1 MTEWLNKVKT
11 RYAKLWFDLLW
22 WGFESSNR
30 VWYYLRGMVSY
41 VMVWCGLVGFGAVQF
56 GLSVSQVKEQQMSAA
71 LRWDDG
77 GVSGGVCHYSATLCS
92 TVRHPVCHYCVPM
105 CAICVP
111 PCVPVC
117 ATNVPICA
125 TMFQPV
131 SHCMSL
137 CTTVPLSQCVPL
149 LCQCVPLCQPVC
161 RRGPLPLTG
170 NYC

>member
-1 MTEWLNKVKT
+1 M
-11 RYAKLWFDLLW
+11 
-22 WGFESSNR
+22 
-30 VWYYLRGMVSY
+30 
-41 VMVWCGLVGFGAVQF
+41 
-56 GLSVSQVKEQQMSAA
+56 
-71 LRWDDG
+71 
-77 GVSGGVCHYSATLCS
+77 CHYCATLCS

-170 NYC
+170 DYSKCMMEVIADMPWTRKKNVIMRSNQVGLKYADTHHSNSMVRVRRLH